1 MSAGL
6 TWTNSRSS
14 ALNRTGTRRSWR
26 IWTLQ
31 RLGLTLV
38 LRFRREDRCIRE
50 RFMLLGVAF
59 LLVIGISI
67 SLDPELNRPAKPQ
80 DADLIETSGVGV
92 KKIAE

>member
-1 MSAGL
+1 
-6 TWTNSRSS
+6 
-14 ALNRTGTRRSWR
+14 
-26 IWTLQ
+26 
-31 RLGLTLV
+31 
-38 LRFRREDRCIRE
+38 
-50 RFMLLGVAF
+50 MLLGVAF